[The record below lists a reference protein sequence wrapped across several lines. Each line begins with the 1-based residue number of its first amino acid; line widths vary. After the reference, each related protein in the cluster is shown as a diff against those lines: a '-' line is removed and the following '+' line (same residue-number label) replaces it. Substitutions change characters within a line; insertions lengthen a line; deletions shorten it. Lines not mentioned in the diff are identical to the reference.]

1 MAKQIYHAG
10 ASSEI
15 DLIEKQNKKLV
26 EAGWNLSFDWTV
38 PVRTAGG
45 GSPDDKD
52 IRKSAALADLEG
64 VLMADVVWISQPE
77 GSSTSTGVW
86 VELGY
91 ALAKREYKD
100 GAHGPRIVV
109 SGSSMKCIF
118 SDLADFRFM
127 SHEDALDFIIKD
139 LGRAPRS

>member
-1 MAKQIYHAG
+1 MKSIYHAG

-15 DLIEKQNKKLV
+15 DLIEKQNAQLV
-26 EAGWNLSFDWTV
+26 EAGWAVTFDWTV
-38 PVRTAGG
+38 PVRKAGS

-52 IRKSAALADLEG
+52 IRRSAALADLEG
-64 VLMADVVWISQPE
+64 VLAADVVWISQPE

-91 ALAKREYKD
+91 ALAKREYRG
-100 GAHGPRIVV
+100 GAHGPKIVV
-109 SGSSMKCIF
+109 SGTSMKCIF

-139 LGRAPRS
+139 LGREPRA